1 MCMNLRYV
9 WTTLAGRPARTLAAV
24 LSMALGIAL
33 FVSLQAYAS
42 GYRQAARAPLVE
54 MGADLTAQRQGTVP
68 DKFEGMVFPHSVAPI
83 HRAEIQ
89 QIQQV
94 PGVQQVAETLFFWDF
109 QPQGFVAGLGLDPAD
124 TFGPGRLRAA
134 VTAGR
139 FLQPGESRAAVVDT
153 TYAQQH
159 GVTVGGTI
167 SLDGESFTIV
177 GLADT
182 TRAGQLANANA
193 YIPLADARA
202 LAAAAPQV
210 RSVFAIQPDDANLLF
225 IKSDQARADQIAAT
239 IKGILGDK
247 AIVSSGRSFAA
258 ELGGLFA
265 LVDRFGLIV
274 GGLAFLFAAALLL
287 RVVAGT
293 LWERRREVAVMRAVG
308 WRRREIAV
316 QLWGETLAQALAGGL
331 MGLALAA
338 LTAWLMTLTKVT
350 VPVPWELSPSP
361 HFLPG
366 GATAVAV
373 VVSLPAHLTPA
384 LVAWALGLAVAGAT
398 LVGLWLP
405 GRIAR
410 VKPAEVLRGE

>member
-1 MCMNLRYV
+1 MNLRYV
-9 WTTLAGRPARTLAAV
+9 WTTLAGRPPRTLAAV

-54 MGADLTAQRQGTVP
+54 VGADLTAQRQGTVP
-68 DKFEGMVFPHSVAPI
+68 NKFEGMVFPHSVAPI
-83 HRAEIQ
+83 QHAEIER
-89 QIQQV
+89 IQQV
-94 PGVQQVAETLFFWDF
+94 PGVQKVAETLFFWDF

-124 TFGPGRLRAA
+124 SFGPGRLRAA

-139 FLQPGESRAAVVDT
+139 FLQPGESQAAVVDT
-153 TYAQQH
+153 TYAQQQ
-159 GVTVGGTI
+159 GLTVGGAV
-167 SLDGESFTIV
+167 SLDGQSFTIV
-177 GLADT
+177 GLVDT
-182 TRAGQLANANA
+182 TRAGQLANANV

-202 LAAAAPQV
+202 LAVAAPQV
-210 RSVFAIQPDDANLLF
+210 RSVFDIRPDDANLLF
-225 IKSDQARADQIAAT
+225 IKSDQARADQIAAS
-239 IKGILGDK
+239 IKQILGDK

-265 LVDRFGLIV
+265 LIDRFGLIV
-274 GGLAFLFAAALLL
+274 GVLAFLFAAALLL

-316 QLWGETLAQALAGGL
+316 QLWGETLALALAGGL
-331 MGLALAA
+331 VGLALAA
-338 LTAWLMTLTKVT
+338 LAAWLMTLTTVT
-350 VPVPWELSPSP
+350 VPVPWELSPTP
-361 HFLPG
+361 HFLPS
-366 GATAVAV
+366 GANAVAV
-373 VVSLPAHLTPA
+373 TVSLPAHLTPA
-384 LVAWALGLAVAGAT
+384 LAAWALGLAVAGAT